1 MYNQNNQAMYNQ
13 NNQAMN
19 YQNNQPL
26 NNQNITPRQAVT
38 QNIKPNGFSYKIP
51 VSGNIHSQN
60 KT

>member
-13 NNQAMN
+13 NNQAMYN
-19 YQNNQPL
+19 QNNQPL

-51 VSGNIHSQN
+51 VSGKIQN
-60 KT
+60 KSK